1 MALSPNEIVEREFKT
16 RFRGYD
22 PEEVRSFLEEVAADI
37 TALVKERNVM
47 KNTATALKSQIE
59 EMKKRD
65 DELRVALTTAHSIS
79 EELRR
84 QSEKEA
90 ELTVERARLDAERI
104 VSDAH
109 NEALRLEDRIR
120 ALRRLQRE
128 AVHRVRSNIEG
139 YLRILDEE
147 SLPGEEID
155 ELLSLTA
162 TEFRSIQTQLR
173 NSLEAPTAESAPFS
187 AGEGTPGDETW
198 SFGKTETDDAGHS
211 GEEGAEASDLLR

>member
-1 MALSPNEIVEREFKT
+1 MALSPNDIVEREFKT

-22 PEEVRSFLEEVAADI
+22 PDEVRIFLEEVAEEL
-37 TALVKERNVM
+37 TALVKERNSM
-47 KNTATALKSQIE
+47 KNHASALKTQVE
-59 EMKKRD
+59 ELKKRD

-79 EELRR
+79 EELKR

-90 ELTVERARLDAERI
+90 ELTVERARLEAERI

-109 NEALRLEDRIR
+109 KEALRLEDRIR

-128 AVHRVRSNIEG
+128 AAHRIRSNIEG
-139 YLRILDEE
+139 YLRILDED

-162 TEFRSIQTQLR
+162 AELRSIQDRPRGLD
-173 NSLEAPTAESAPFS
+173 APSGGSSPFPS
-187 AGEGTPGDETW
+187 GEGTSGEETW
-198 SFGKTETDDAGHS
+198 SFGKADTDDTGRS
-211 GEEGAEASDLLR
+211 GEEGADAADLLR